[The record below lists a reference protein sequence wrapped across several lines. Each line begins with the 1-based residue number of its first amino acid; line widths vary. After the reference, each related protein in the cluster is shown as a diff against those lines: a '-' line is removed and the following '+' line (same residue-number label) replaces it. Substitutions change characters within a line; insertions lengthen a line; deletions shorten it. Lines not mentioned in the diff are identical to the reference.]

1 MTSKISYTKLS
12 AKMGIDLQY
21 TDFFK
26 LEELQTIQDLFA
38 DATGVASIITHLDGT
53 PITKP
58 SNFCRLCASIVRQT
72 VKGCKNCMKSD
83 AVLAAQS
90 NCLPSVQ
97 TCTSVGLMESST
109 QIIVYGVPVANW
121 IIGQVRTPE
130 LDKVRME
137 QYAKEIGANIDD
149 FMKALDEVPVMTKE
163 QLFNVSKMLVF
174 SARQLA
180 EKGTAVVHLQH
191 KMAELE
197 NTNKLLHEH
206 EELLSITLQSI
217 GDGVISTDVNGLIV
231 NMNPMA
237 EHLCGVK
244 LENVLGEPLTKVFK
258 IISAES
264 REIVENPIKKVLQTG
279 QIAGLA
285 NHTILISD
293 DGKEYQISDSAA
305 PIIDKKGNI
314 TGVVLVF
321 SDVTDK
327 YVAESELRESE
338 RSKSVLLS
346 NLPGMAYRCLYD
358 IDWTMKFISE
368 GCFALTGYQI
378 SDLIEN
384 KTITFSDIIL
394 PEFREQ
400 LWETW
405 KHAIAT
411 KTAVFVE
418 YKILTADNCEKWV
431 WEQGLPIYNKDGEVE
446 ALEGL
451 ILDISDRKLA
461 EEQLET
467 ERTMLRSLID
477 NIPETIYAKN
487 LQSQKTLSNKAEMN
501 LLGCKNESE
510 VLGKDDFAFFPPEFA
525 LKYINDDQHIFKTGE
540 SMLNYEETIL
550 DIDGNEK
557 WLLTSKIPLLDGQQ
571 NIIGLIGISRNI
583 TSQKKYEETII
594 NERLLLKTII
604 DNIPDC
610 IYTKNA
616 SFQKT
621 LANKAEVKLMG
632 VNSEADVLG
641 KDDYSFYPKELADIF
656 TADDKIILETG
667 KPLLFKEEL
676 MFDKDGKKRWIL
688 SSKIPL
694 RDKDNVVTGIVG
706 VSRDITENK
715 QYAELIQNERK
726 LLRAV
731 IDNIPDA
738 IYIKD
743 LSGKKTLAN
752 MAEVR
757 ITGAASEAELIGKT
771 DYDIFPFDVAESYT
785 EDDRLVMQEGK
796 PLINREGTLVDKDGS
811 THWLVASKLP
821 LYDNNNDIIGLLGV
835 GRDITNRKRAE
846 EALLESESFLRQT
859 QAIAQLGTYTYDLI
873 KGEWICSDVLDSIF
887 GIEAN
892 AEKTVESWTL
902 IIQPNFREEMWE
914 YLSNHVVTNKN
925 KFDKKYKIIRQNDK
939 EERWVHGIGELVFNE
954 EGNPIKLIGTVQ
966 DITNRKN
973 LAEKLR
979 KSENL
984 YRSTLTASPD
994 IIAAVDIN
1002 GYITMISPNGLLF
1015 YGCEKEETI
1024 IGHRFTDFI
1033 APEDIEKAKSNF
1045 LMSFTTQ
1052 LGAKEYSI
1060 QKADGSR
1067 VQTEIKADIIRDR
1080 DGEPTGMV
1088 IIIRDITDRKKWEA
1102 ELSKA
1107 QEQMKKFAAH
1117 LQNIRE
1123 EERLEIARELHD
1135 ELGQILIAIKIDMG
1149 MLKQNILR
1157 CPESNVT
1164 DGIITKFDQLFVLV
1178 DSTIN
1183 TTRKIM
1189 TDLRPEVLYLLGF
1202 IEAAKLQVTKFH
1214 ERYDIKCNFETEI
1227 TNLELNQQQSVA
1239 LYRIVQEALTNI
1251 AKHANATQVKVRMM
1265 ANGDKLILQISDN
1278 GIGIKENYK
1287 SKQDSYGLIGMQ
1299 ERAFLLDGE
1308 FTIAGREGLGTVVKV
1323 EIPYSENKNMN
1334 KQLEFEY

>member
-1 MTSKISYTKLS
+1 MTSKNSYSKLP
-12 AKMGIDLQY
+12 AEIGIDIQY

-58 SNFCRLCASIVRQT
+58 SNFCRLCESIVRQT
-72 VKGCKNCMKSD
+72 PKGCKKCMKSD
-83 AVLAAQS
+83 AVLSAQS
-90 NCLPSVQ
+90 NSLPSVQ

-109 QIIVYGVPVANW
+109 QIIVHGVPVANW

-130 LDKVRME
+130 LDKVRMKE
-137 QYAKEIGANIDD
+137 YAKEIGANIDD

-174 SARQLA
+174 SAKQLA
-180 EKGTAVVHLQH
+180 EKGAAVVHLQR
-191 KMAELE
+191 KMKELE

-217 GDGVISTDVNGLIV
+217 GDGVISTDVNGLIA

-244 LENVLGEPLTKVFK
+244 LENVLGKPLIEIFK
-258 IISAES
+258 IVSAES

-285 NHTILISD
+285 NHTILISN
-293 DGKEYQISDSAA
+293 DGKEYQIADSAA
-305 PIIDKKGNI
+305 PIIDKNGKI

-327 YVAESELRESE
+327 YMAEAELRESE

-346 NLPGMAYRCLYD
+346 NIPGMAYRSRYD
-358 IDWTMKFISE
+358 RNWTKEFISE
-368 GCFALTGYQI
+368 GCFQLTGYQI
-378 SDLIEN
+378 SDIIEN
-384 KTITFSDIIL
+384 KIISFNDIIV
-394 PEFREQ
+394 PEFRDK

-405 KHAIAT
+405 QYAVNT

-418 YKILTADNCEKWV
+418 YKILTADNKEKWV
-431 WEQGLPIYNKDGEVE
+431 WEQGVPIYNKNGEIE

-451 ILDISDRKLA
+451 ILDISDRKRA
-461 EEQLET
+461 EQQLET
-467 ERTMLRSLID
+467 ERTMLRTLID
-477 NIPETIYAKN
+477 NIPEKIYSKDLN
-487 LQSQKTLSNKAEMN
+487 CRKTLANKAEIET
-501 LLGCKNESE
+501 LGCSSESE
-510 VLGKDDFAFFPPEFA
+510 VLGKDDFAFFPAEYAQKFQA
-525 LKYINDDQHIFKTGE
+525 DDKVILETGVPKI
-540 SMLNYEETIL
+540 NYEEL
-550 DIDGNEK
+550 VVNKQGNSR
-557 WLLTSKIPLLDGQQ
+557 WMLSSKIPLLDRQQ

-583 TSQKKYEETII
+583 TLQKKYEETLS
-594 NERLLLKTII
+594 NERLLLRTII
-604 DNIPDC
+604 DNIPDS
-610 IYTKNA
+610 IYTKNTLL
-616 SFQKT
+616 QKT
-621 LANKAEVKLMG
+621 LANKAEVKLLG
-632 VNSEADVLG
+632 ANSEDDVLG
-641 KDDYSFYPKELADIF
+641 KDDYSFYSKELADVF
-656 TADDKIILETG
+656 AADDKAIIETG
-667 KPLLFKEEL
+667 EPLLFKEEL

-688 SSKIPL
+688 TSKIPL

-715 QYAELIQNERK
+715 QYAELIQNERI

-752 MAEVR
+752 LAELKL
-757 ITGAASEAELIGKT
+757 TGAESEADVIGKT
-771 DYDIFPFDVAESYT
+771 DYDLFPHDVAELYT
-785 EDDRLVMQEGK
+785 EDDRQVIQERI
-796 PLINREGTLVDKDGS
+796 PLINREGIMVDKDGN
-811 THWLVASKLP
+811 THWIVASKLP
-821 LYDNNNDIIGLLGV
+821 LYDNNNNIIGLLGV

-859 QAIAQLGTYTYDLI
+859 QAIAELGTYTYDLRN
-873 KGEWICSDVLDSIF
+873 GEWVCSDVLDTIF

-892 AEKTVESWTL
+892 AEKTVASWTS
-902 IIQPNFREEMWE
+902 IIHPDFRKEMGE
-914 YLSNHVVTNKN
+914 YLSQHVIVNKN
-925 KFDKKYKIIRQNDK
+925 KFDKKYKIIRQNDH
-939 EERWVHGIGELVFNE
+939 EVRWVHGMGELVFNE

-973 LAEKLR
+973 LSEKLR

-1002 GYITMISPNGLLF
+1002 GYITMISPNGLVF
-1015 YGCEKEETI
+1015 YGCKKEEDLV
-1024 IGHRFTDFI
+1024 GHQFADFI

-1045 LMSFTTQ
+1045 LLSFAMQ
-1052 LGAKEYSI
+1052 LGAIEYTI
-1060 QKADGSR
+1060 QRADGSK

-1080 DGEPTGMV
+1080 DSEPTGMV
-1088 IIIRDITDRKKWEA
+1088 IIIRDITDRKKWET
-1102 ELSKA
+1102 ELNKA

-1117 LQNIRE
+1117 LQNVRE

-1149 MLKQNILR
+1149 MLKQNILK
-1157 CPESNVT
+1157 CPESNVA

-1214 ERYDIKCNFETEI
+1214 ERYNIKCDFETEI
-1227 TNLELNQQQSVA
+1227 TDLELNPQQSVA

-1251 AKHANATQVKVRMM
+1251 AKHANATQVKVKMM
-1265 ANGDKLILQISDN
+1265 VNGDKLILQISDN
-1278 GIGIKENYK
+1278 GVGIKEKYK

-1308 FTIAGREGLGTVVKV
+1308 FTIMGQEGVGTVVKV

>member
-1 MTSKISYTKLS
+1 MTSKNSYSKLP
-12 AKMGIDLQY
+12 AEIGIDIQY

-53 PITKP
+53 PITRP
-58 SNFCRLCASIVRQT
+58 SNFCRLCESIVRQT
-72 VKGCKNCMKSD
+72 QKGCKNCMKSD

-90 NCLPSVQ
+90 NSLPSVQ

-109 QIIVYGVPVANW
+109 QIIVHGVPVANW

-130 LDKVRME
+130 LDNVQME
-137 QYAKEIGANIDD
+137 EYAKEIGADVGD

-163 QLFNVSKMLVF
+163 QLLNVSKMLVF
-174 SARQLA
+174 SAKQLA

-191 KMAELE
+191 KMMELE
-197 NTNKLLHEH
+197 DANERLHER

-217 GDGVISTDVNGLIV
+217 GDGVISTDTNGLIV

-244 LENVLGEPLTKVFK
+244 LKNVLGKPLTEVFK

-264 REIVENPIKKVLQTG
+264 REIVENPIKKVLLTG
-279 QIAGLA
+279 QIVGLA
-285 NHTILISD
+285 NHTVLISD
-293 DGKEYQISDSAA
+293 NGKEYQISDSAA
-305 PIIDKKGNI
+305 PIINKNGEI

-327 YVAESELRESE
+327 YLAEAELRESE

-346 NLPGMAYRCLYD
+346 NLPGMAYRCLFD
-358 IDWTMKFISE
+358 TNWTMKFISE
-368 GCFALTGYQI
+368 GCFPLTGYQI
-378 SDLIEN
+378 SDIIEN
-384 KTITFSDIIL
+384 KIITFNDIIE
-394 PEFREQ
+394 PEFREK

-405 KHAIAT
+405 QHAVNT

-418 YKILTADNCEKWV
+418 YKIRTADNREKWV
-431 WEQGLPIYNKDGEVE
+431 WEQGVPIYNKNGEIE

-461 EEQLET
+461 EQQLET
-467 ERTMLRSLID
+467 ERTTLRTLID
-477 NIPETIYAKN
+477 NIPEKIYSKD
-487 LQSQKTLSNKAEMN
+487 LDCRKTLANKAEIET
-501 LLGCKNESE
+501 LGCSSESE
-510 VLGKDDFAFFPPEFA
+510 VLGKDDFAFFPAEYAQKFM
-525 LKYINDDQHIFKTGE
+525 LDDKLILETGI
-540 SMLNYEETIL
+540 SKLNYEEL
-550 DIDGNEK
+550 VVDKKGNSR
-557 WLLTSKIPLLDGQQ
+557 WMLSSKIPLLDGQQ

-583 TSQKKYEETII
+583 TSQKEYEETLT
-594 NERLLLKTII
+594 NERLLLRTII

-610 IYTKNA
+610 IYTKNV
-616 SFQKT
+616 SLQKT

-632 VNSEADVLG
+632 VASEEDVLG
-641 KDDYSFYPKELADIF
+641 KDDYSFYPKELADVF
-656 TADDKIILETG
+656 AADDKTILDTG
-667 KPLLFKEEL
+667 EPILFKEEL
-676 MFDKDGKKRWIL
+676 MFDKIGKKRWIL

-694 RDKDNVVTGIVG
+694 RDKNNVVIGIVG
-706 VSRDITENK
+706 VSHDITENK
-715 QYAELIQNERK
+715 RYAELVQNERI

-752 MAEVR
+752 LAEVKL
-757 ITGAASEAELIGKT
+757 TGASSEADVIGKT
-771 DYDIFPFDVAESYT
+771 DYDLFPYDVAELYT
-785 EDDRLVMQEGK
+785 EDDRQVIQEGV
-796 PLINREGTLVDKDGS
+796 PLINREGIMVDKDGNA
-811 THWLVASKLP
+811 HWIVASKLP
-821 LYDNNNDIIGLLGV
+821 LYDNSNKIIGLLGV

-859 QAIAQLGTYTYDLI
+859 QAIAELGTYTYDLI
-873 KGEWICSDVLDSIF
+873 SGEWVCSDVLDSIF

-892 AEKTVESWTL
+892 AEKTVASWTL
-902 IIQPNFREEMWE
+902 IIHPDFREKMGE
-914 YLSNHVVTNKN
+914 YLSQHVIANKN
-925 KFDKKYKIIRQNDK
+925 KFDKKYKIIRQNDH
-939 EERWVHGIGELVFNE
+939 EERWVHGIGELILNVA
-954 EGNPIKLIGTVQ
+954 GDPIKLIGTIQ
-966 DITNRKN
+966 DITTRKN
-973 LAEKLR
+973 LTEKLR
-979 KSENL
+979 KSETL

-1002 GYITMISPNGLLF
+1002 GCITMISPNALLF
-1015 YGCEKEETI
+1015 YGCEKEEDI
-1024 IGHRFTDFI
+1024 VGHSFTDFI
-1033 APEDIEKAKSNF
+1033 APEDIGKANSNF
-1045 LMSFTTQ
+1045 LSSFTMQ
-1052 LGAKEYSI
+1052 LGAIEYTI
-1060 QKADGSR
+1060 QKADGSK

-1080 DGEPTGMV
+1080 NGEPTGMV

-1107 QEQMKKFAAH
+1107 QQQMKKFAAH
-1117 LQNIRE
+1117 LQNVRE

-1149 MLKQNILR
+1149 ILKQNILR

-1164 DGIITKFDQLFVLV
+1164 QGIIDKFDQLFVLV

-1202 IEAAKLQVTKFH
+1202 IEAAKLQVAKFQ
-1214 ERYDIKCNFETEI
+1214 ERYEIKCDFETEI
-1227 TNLELNQQQSVA
+1227 TNLELNPQQSVA

-1251 AKHANATQVKVRMM
+1251 AKHANATQVKVKMTIS
-1265 ANGDKLILQISDN
+1265 GDRLILQIQDN
-1278 GIGIKENYK
+1278 GVGIKENYK

-1308 FTIAGREGLGTVVKV
+1308 FTIAGHEGVGTMVKV

>member
-1 MTSKISYTKLS
+1 MTSKNSYSKLS
-12 AKMGIDLQY
+12 AEKGIDLQY

-58 SNFCRLCASIVRQT
+58 SNFSRLCQSIVRQT
-72 VKGCKNCMKSD
+72 PGGCQNCMKSD
-83 AVLAAQS
+83 ATLAVQS
-90 NCLPSVQ
+90 HSLPSVQ
-97 TCTSVGLMESST
+97 TCASVGLLESST
-109 QIIVYGVPVANW
+109 QIIVHGVPVANW

-130 LDKVRME
+130 LDTMRME
-137 QYAKEIGANIDD
+137 RYAKEIGANVDD
-149 FMKALDEVPVMTKE
+149 FMKALDEVPIMTKE
-163 QLFNVSKMLVF
+163 QLLNVSKMLVF
-174 SARQLA
+174 SAKQLA
-180 EKGTAVVHLQH
+180 EKGAAVVHLQH
-191 KMAELE
+191 KMTELE

-217 GDGVISTDVNGLIV
+217 GDGVISTNVNGLIA

-237 EHLCGVK
+237 EHLCGVT
-244 LENVLGEPLTKVFK
+244 LENVLGKPLTEVFK
-258 IISAES
+258 IISANS

-279 QIAGLA
+279 QIVGLA
-285 NHTILISD
+285 NHTILISNN
-293 DGKEYQISDSAA
+293 GKEYQISDSAA

-327 YVAESELRESE
+327 YLAEAELRESE

-346 NLPGMAYRCLYD
+346 NIPGMAYRSRHNRN
-358 IDWTMKFISE
+358 WTKEFISE

-384 KTITFSDIIL
+384 KNISFNDIII

-400 LWETW
+400 LWKTW
-405 KHAIAT
+405 QHAVDT

-418 YKILTADNCEKWV
+418 YKILTADNKEKWV
-431 WEQGLPIYNKDGEVE
+431 WEQGVPIYNKEGDVE
-446 ALEGL
+446 AIEGL
-451 ILDISDRKLA
+451 ILDISDRKQA
-461 EEQLET
+461 EQQLET
-467 ERTMLRSLID
+467 ERTMLRTLID
-477 NIPETIYAKN
+477 NIPEKIYSKDLACR
-487 LQSQKTLSNKAEMN
+487 KTLANKAEIMT
-501 LLGCKNESE
+501 LGCSSEDE
-510 VLGKDDFAFFPPEFA
+510 VLGKDDFEFFPEEYARKFQV
-525 LKYINDDQHIFKTGE
+525 DDKWILETGN
-540 SMLNYEETIL
+540 SKLNYEEL
-550 DIDGNEK
+550 VVDKNGNSR
-557 WLLTSKIPLLDGQQ
+557 WMLSSKIPLLNGQQ

-583 TSQKKYEETII
+583 TSQKEYEETLT
-594 NERLLLKTII
+594 NERLLLRTII

-621 LANKAEVKLMG
+621 LANKAEVKLLG
-632 VNSEADVLG
+632 VNSEHDVVG

-656 TADDKIILETG
+656 AADDKAIIESG
-667 KPLLFKEEL
+667 ESLLFKEEL

-694 RDKDNVVTGIVG
+694 RDKNNVVTGIVG
-706 VSRDITENK
+706 VSRNITENK
-715 QYAELIQNERK
+715 QYAELIQNERI

-752 MAEVR
+752 LAEVKL
-757 ITGAASEAELIGKT
+757 TGADSEADVIGKT
-771 DYDIFPFDVAESYT
+771 DYDLFPADVAESYT
-785 EDDRLVMQEGK
+785 KDDRLVIQEGI
-796 PLINREGTLVDKDGS
+796 PLINREGTLVDKEGNI
-811 THWLVASKLP
+811 HWMIGTKLP
-821 LYDNNNDIIGLLGV
+821 LYDNSNNIIGLLGV

-859 QAIAQLGTYTYDLI
+859 QAIAELGTYTYDLL
-873 KGEWICSDVLDSIF
+873 KGEWLCSDILDSIL

-892 AEKTVESWTL
+892 AEKTGASWTS
-902 IIQPNFREEMWE
+902 IIHPEFREEMEE
-914 YLSNHVVTNKN
+914 YLSQHVIVNKN
-925 KFDKKYKIIRQNDK
+925 KFDKKYKIIRQNDE
-939 EERWVHGIGELVFNE
+939 EERWVHGIGELVFDE
-954 EGNPIKLIGTVQ
+954 MSKPIKLIGTIQ
-966 DITNRKN
+966 DITNRK
-973 LAEKLR
+973 LLTEKLR
-979 KSENL
+979 KSETL
-984 YRSTLTASPD
+984 YRSTLNASPD
-994 IIAAVDIN
+994 IIASVDMN
-1002 GYITMISPNGLLF
+1002 GYITMISPNALLF
-1015 YGCEKEETI
+1015 YGCTKEEDI
-1024 IGHRFTDFI
+1024 VGHSFTDFV
-1033 APEDIEKAKSNF
+1033 APEDIGKAKFNF
-1045 LMSFTTQ
+1045 SSSFTLQ
-1052 LGAKEYSI
+1052 LGAIEYTVV
-1060 QKADGSR
+1060 KADGSK

-1080 DGEPTGMV
+1080 VGEPTGMV

-1102 ELSKA
+1102 DLSKA

-1117 LQNIRE
+1117 LQNVRE

-1157 CPESNVT
+1157 CPESNVS

-1202 IEAAKLQVTKFH
+1202 IEAAKLQVAKFR
-1214 ERYDIKCNFETEI
+1214 ERYDIRCDFETEI
-1227 TNLELNQQQSVA
+1227 TDLELNPQQSVA

-1251 AKHANATQVKVRMM
+1251 AKHANATQVKVQMM
-1265 ANGDKLILQISDN
+1265 ANGDRLILQITDN
-1278 GIGIKENYK
+1278 GVGITENYK

-1308 FTIAGREGLGTVVKV
+1308 FTIAGHEGVGTVVKV
-1323 EIPYSENKNMN
+1323 EIPYSENRNMN